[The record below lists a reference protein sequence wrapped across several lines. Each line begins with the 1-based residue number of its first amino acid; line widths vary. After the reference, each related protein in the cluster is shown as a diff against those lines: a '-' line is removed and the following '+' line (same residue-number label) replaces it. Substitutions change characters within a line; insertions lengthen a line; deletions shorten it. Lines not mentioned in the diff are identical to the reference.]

1 MLWNKPTCFINI
13 GNSISKGHFVTA
25 AIIMTYKYRHL
36 GLGSQCSGE
45 QTLDWGWR
53 NLGSNLSSPDYLLS
67 NKYYF
72 SLFKTSC
79 ELFNSHRL
87 WDSPGIAS
95 SFAVEVDLR
104 VMWRLDPGPTASECW
119 CTDERLALSDI
130 KALRWV
136 TPDGKRMWKCCQPQN
151 AVKAPGG
158 ASQNMQTNTH
168 LYHTHILYVHLHDF
182 YIFYFYIHR
191 NTEYMTYFIF
201 VSR

>member
-1 MLWNKPTCFINI
+1 MLWNKPTGFIHI
-13 GNSISKGHFVTA
+13 GNSISKGHFITA

-36 GLGSQCSGE
+36 GLGSRCSGE

-72 SLFKTSC
+72 SLFKTWC
-79 ELFNSHRL
+79 KLFNSHRL

-136 TPDGKRMWKCCQPQN
+136 TPDGKRMWKCCQPQKRCKSSWWCFSDHAN
-151 AVKAPGG
+151 
-158 ASQNMQTNTH
+158 
-168 LYHTHILYVHLHDF
+168 
-182 YIFYFYIHR
+182 
-191 NTEYMTYFIF
+191 
-201 VSR
+201 